1 MGSGSNHTTPAA
13 FPPGRVG
20 PSRNVPPVIPTEGP
34 IAEDPN
40 RVEEEESGEVNRRE
54 EEVTRD
60 REEERASAGSA
71 EEDEDEGEV
80 RSAASEEEVRI

>member
-60 REEERASAGSA
+60 REEKRVSA
-71 EEDEDEGEV
+71 ESVEEDEGEV